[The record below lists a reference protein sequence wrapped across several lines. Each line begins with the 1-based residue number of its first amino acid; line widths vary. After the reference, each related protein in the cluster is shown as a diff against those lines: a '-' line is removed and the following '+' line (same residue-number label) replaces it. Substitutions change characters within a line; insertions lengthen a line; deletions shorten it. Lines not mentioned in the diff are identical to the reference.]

1 MGTRPFHEGGPE
13 QTQFKGEDGPG
24 HGADGEQDSGALRPA
39 LRQREVGLVLR
50 LQPSP
55 LRRSHQNRHRNA
67 KSGKDD
73 VEAQGHGHL
82 SSCGDEV

>member
-39 LRQREVGLVLR
+39 LREQEVGIVLR
-50 LQPSP
+50 LQPAP
-55 LRRSHQNRHRNA
+55 LRRGHQDRHRDA